1 MALHLASPWNKAWGN
16 SEIADVL
23 ILLSDHYYIEFWVV
37 LYERFDCN
45 TWRLLQ
51 KHIYFSLAT
60 WH

>member
-37 LYERFDCN
+37 L
-45 TWRLLQ
+45 
-51 KHIYFSLAT
+51 
-60 WH
+60 